1 MEQRFSPPRSVS
13 ETARRT
19 PAETITHI
27 ETGYGGGRH
36 APAAAGG
43 VQRCGVAAAL
53 AQLRWARV
61 PAPSPCQEEPSFGR
75 LLLAG
80 SFLPIPS
87 FYNPLIGKGAKPVGL
102 APHFA
107 YELYL
112 ANSVARVSRMT
123 LTLIC
128 PGYSSSFSM
137 RLTISLASSTESAS
151 LTCSGLTMMRTS
163 RPA

>member
-1 MEQRFSPPRSVS
+1 MGQRFSPPRSVS

-19 PAETITHI
+19 PAETIAHI

-61 PAPSPCQEEPSFGR
+61 PAPSPCQEEPSKGR

-80 SFLPIPS
+80 SFYPFFLQSRHRKRSKPI
-87 FYNPLIGKGAKPVGL
+87 GL
-102 APHFA
+102 APRFA

>member
-19 PAETITHI
+19 PAETIAHI
-27 ETGYGGGRH
+27 ETGYGGAGTR
-36 APAAAGG
+36 PPPQAAFS
-43 VQRCGVAAAL
+43 AAAL
-53 AQLRWARV
+53 PQRW
-61 PAPSPCQEEPSFGR
+61 PSFAGR
-75 LLLAG
+75 ACRPPHPAKRSRPKDG
-80 SFLPIPS
+80 SSWQGLSIPS
-87 FYNPLIGKGAKPVGL
+87 FYNLVIGKGAKPIGL
-102 APHFA
+102 APRFA

>member
-1 MEQRFSPPRSVS
+1 MGQRFSPPRSVS

-19 PAETITHI
+19 PAETIAHI

-43 VQRCGVAAAL
+43 VPRCGVAAAL

-61 PAPSPCQEEPSFGR
+61 PAPSPCQEEPS
-75 LLLAG
+75 LDG
-80 SFLPIPS
+80 SSWQGLSIPS
-87 FYNPLIGKGAKPVGL
+87 FYNLVIGKGAKPIGL
-102 APHFA
+102 APRFA